1 MSRHVIIDLK
11 PDEYNQR
18 VHCYSFMVNLQRCIQ
33 NFNTL
38 DDLSSRICVPN
49 KIEDVNLCVLNMM
62 AQINEYKILTKCMQF
77 LHKFDF
83 DGGKCNSNKMWNDGK
98 Y

>member
-1 MSRHVIIDLK
+1 
-11 PDEYNQR
+11 
-18 VHCYSFMVNLQRCIQ
+18 
-33 NFNTL
+33 
-38 DDLSSRICVPN
+38 
-49 KIEDVNLCVLNMM
+49 MM